1 MKKAHKWL
9 AIGTSTALLIAIVGT
24 VTLKQNSLA
33 ASPTAASANGAPGAS
48 SVAVAPQTGYKMP
61 PIKLQEYP
69 DNQTIDTDKLRGK
82 PIFINFWTS
91 WCVYCKLETPDIV
104 QAYKQYGDK
113 VVFLSVN
120 VTAQDSMADMEQFV
134 KQYGI
139 TWPVA
144 LDTTGTVMNEYNI
157 IGFPTSFFVNRQGM
171 IVATNVGAISKE
183 NLMAE
188 LERISK

>member
-1 MKKAHKWL
+1 
-9 AIGTSTALLIAIVGT
+9 
-24 VTLKQNSLA
+24 
-33 ASPTAASANGAPGAS
+33 
-48 SVAVAPQTGYKMP
+48 
-61 PIKLQEYP
+61 
-69 DNQTIDTDKLRGK
+69 
-82 PIFINFWTS
+82 IFINFWTS

-113 VVFLSVN
+113 VVFLSIN

-144 LDTTGTVMNEYNI
+144 LDTKGTVMNEYGI

>member
-1 MKKAHKWL
+1 
-9 AIGTSTALLIAIVGT
+9 
-24 VTLKQNSLA
+24 
-33 ASPTAASANGAPGAS
+33 
-48 SVAVAPQTGYKMP
+48 MP

-113 VVFLSVN
+113 VVFLSIN

-144 LDTTGTVMNEYNI
+144 LDTKGTVMNEYGI

>member
-1 MKKAHKWL
+1 MKKPLKWL
-9 AIGTSTALLIAIVGT
+9 WVGTGAALLIAVVGT
-24 VTLKQNSLA
+24 VTLKQNSLV
-33 ASPTAASANGAPGAS
+33 ASSIASSANAAPGVS
-48 SVAVAPQTGYKMP
+48 SVAVAPQTGYRMP
-61 PIKLQEYP
+61 PFKLQEYP
-69 DNQTIDTDKLRGK
+69 DNQTIDTEKQIGK

-91 WCVYCKLETPDIV
+91 WCIYCKLETPYIV

-144 LDTTGTVMNEYNI
+144 LDTKGTVTNEYGV
-157 IGFPTSFFVNRQGM
+157 IGLPTSFFVNRQGV